1 MKQIHVG
8 CKSLHPEEES
18 FWQGLA
24 DGILKPTPEHLTKA
38 SELRNDLK
46 LLRNYTL
53 IALLIVNI
61 MWLILLSIFTFNEL
75 EQVGLTASILSLL
88 FLAAYGIIITVQ
100 FFAMIFHRVV
110 TLSHYIARLNQNMP
124 VENDNESTQVRSV
137 EDDGKH
143 QAQS

>member
-8 CKSLHPEEES
+8 CGSLDDENEKS
-18 FWQGLA
+18 FWKGLA
-24 DGILKPTPEHLTKA
+24 NGTLKPIPEHLTKA

-88 FLAAYGIIITVQ
+88 FLVAYGIIITVQ

-110 TLSHYIARLNQNMP
+110 TLSHYIARLNQDMP
-124 VENDNESTQVRSV
+124 VEDDDEITQDRPV
-137 EDDGKH
+137 EDDGEH
-143 QAQS
+143 QA